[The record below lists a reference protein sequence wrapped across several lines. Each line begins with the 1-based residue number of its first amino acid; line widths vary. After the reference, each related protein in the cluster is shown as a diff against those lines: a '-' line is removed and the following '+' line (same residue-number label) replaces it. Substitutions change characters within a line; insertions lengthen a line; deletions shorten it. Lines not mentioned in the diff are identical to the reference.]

1 MRIKEGFVLKQV
13 ANKWIVVPVEENAI
27 HFNGL
32 LTLNDSGYKL
42 FEQLQEGDVTVEMLV
57 KTLTDLYDVD
67 RTTAKQDVLSFIQKL
82 KEKDLIE

>member
-57 KTLTDLYDVD
+57 KTLTDFYEVD